1 MSRWTRIE
9 RDLRLR
15 HGEWLAGV
23 DEVGRGP
30 LAGPVVA
37 CAVVMPPDVRAIAG
51 VDDSKALDA
60 ATRER
65 LAVRI
70 HEVALAVGIGA
81 ASVNEIER
89 LNILHATVRAMQRA
103 LQMLQRRLGAAPH
116 HVLVDGTPL
125 RWLGVEHTAVVK
137 GDARC
142 YSVAC
147 ASIVAKVT
155 RDALMQ
161 RLAVRHPGYAW
172 ERNAGY
178 GTRAHREAIEATG
191 LSAHH
196 RRSFCLNL
204 QTSLD
209 LG

>member
-1 MSRWTRIE
+1 MARWTRIE
-9 RDLRLR
+9 RDLRAQ
-15 HGEWLAGV
+15 HGALLAGV

-37 CAVVMPPDVRAIAG
+37 CAVVMPADTRAIAG

-65 LAVRI
+65 LATRI
-70 HEVALAVGIGA
+70 REVALAVGIGA
-81 ASVNEIER
+81 ASVVEVDR
-89 LNILHATVRAMQRA
+89 VNILQATVRAMQRA
-103 LQMLQRRLGAAPH
+103 LATLERRLGRSPD

-155 RDALMQ
+155 RDRLMQ
-161 RLAVRHPGYAW
+161 RLAARHPGYDW
-172 ERNAGY
+172 HRNAGY
-178 GTRAHREAIEATG
+178 GTRAHREAIAAAG
-191 LSAHH
+191 LTPHH
-196 RRSFCLNL
+196 RRSFCLSL
-204 QTSLD
+204 QTTLD
-209 LG
+209 LA